1 MSTPL
6 SPPTSGRA
14 ESALSLSSARHA
26 ETAIAPYKAASG
38 RRGGVVSAHAPTFGT
53 SSLAPR
59 SPSRRSA
66 GEGEDMLP
74 TPPASLPASYERP
87 LHRPLAPVAPS
98 ESEHPDSENP
108 LIATALSSAAS
119 ARTATGT
126 TPPFQLDDGADWA
139 GIAETMDLEGPPP
152 VTGAHCPP
160 TPPAGPFST
169 APVHRPFRSR
179 YASSAHSHDSLE
191 LPPPS
196 PNPWTEEDRIGESIM
211 PHKRSHSFVTP
222 STGSTPPASNDS
234 GLFGAPLVDSGD
246 DDEREESLP
255 VPHWRRSFSYELQRA
270 QPTVSTSVVS
280 ATAPARSGASTPSLS
295 IFRRRTRAPTDPE
308 VQQAATVTAPS
319 SSLRAPDSDRA
330 SSKRRRSGTLSVE
343 PPTLLPPWHNASGST
358 TSSVFPVLSRQAT
371 TAASTATAMS
381 TSTDEDVRTI
391 RRRAR
396 LSLSF
401 FPSSSASASATGED
415 FAHESGI
422 RRRTSLAAASLNTA
436 EPAPSSSSSAR
447 LPPALLRPR
456 SPIAHSSLAAP
467 LDGPFAFP
475 SPAQPTPSSSTT
487 PASLLALGPEYDD
500 LFSHAR
506 RSRAL
511 ANRGEGLL
519 REAAGVLARA
529 EEEVGRASR
538 LVDERERERNAAAQA
553 EQRAA
558 RPAIGI
564 RLGEGWAPAAPETTT
579 AAASASS
586 PPVSPT
592 SPSGRRRRS
601 SFFGLSS
608 PPLASPASPPSDGGA
623 GVPLSPTGSSSAS
636 TRARQFLTQLRAR
649 RPRLSRN
656 ATAVSPP
663 ESGSSASGSAS
674 TSRMSLD
681 IVPPSATTTSTLR
694 SWTLP
699 SPPLADGL
707 AGSSFDEEAEQA
719 VADRLNRRLLERRR
733 VSANIDTATAAVA
746 HPEPVTTLWGETA
759 ATTTADGGRNRR
771 LRGPTERAN
780 ERWRFG
786 HGPAQAS
793 TATSTSTSVH
803 LDVGLLEGLTTPA
816 APPPW
821 RRVRGEDQDRVGES
835 LPSGAARDEA
845 DEYFFRR
852 ENSPSPRRRGR
863 ETPAWLADGSSSS
876 LLLDAA
882 EEGIGAPGLPALV
895 PVRGSNL
902 GRPSIRL
909 PRPDASRSS
918 SRPRLAFEDDEEA
931 AGPTMAAGRRG
942 GAAWAAPPT
951 LPLMLPSGSDGRRLI
966 FPHPAAAAGG
976 TAAGESTAAGLERPR
991 SASPFGVFGPDHL
1004 FQADPALLY
1013 HGPSN
1018 RSDRIETARNA
1029 FLGSD
1034 RRPMPWDD
1042 PAPSR
1047 RTTSRF
1053 DPFGDLPLPST
1064 TAANATAESSR
1075 PSPPRRSSL
1084 ADALSH
1090 IGPRGHTSL
1099 DLNLR
1104 RRRQVGQATADVL
1117 DPSNSN
1123 AAPGPSRELAE
1134 LDRLAASRVSETVE
1148 DRLAQHRQSRMERLA
1163 ALRRERVLMRG
1174 LLSGAAGATTSSASA
1189 TAAAATASTA
1199 SPAQR
1204 ADAAGIWASDEEA
1217 MIGSPSSPPRSP
1229 GWRTRRG
1236 LGDFLRGLSG
1246 GAFGRGALIGIWDDD
1261 FHSLWGRGDSAAAD
1275 PRNYLDD
1282 DEFDTSYEALLRL
1295 SERLGDA
1302 KPKGVSP
1309 EKLASLRTF
1318 KYSKWPFPART
1329 SPAPPAPIASTS
1341 AVTMDKGSPAFA
1353 RKGLEKEERCPI
1365 CLTDYDDDDEVMLGQ
1380 CGHGFHAECLT
1391 AAFKDKAVCPVCRR
1405 DHTT

>member
-1 MSTPL
+1 MA
-6 SPPTSGRA
+6 GRA
-14 ESALSLSSARHA
+14 ESAVSLSSARHA
-26 ETAIAPYKAASG
+26 ETAIAPHKAASG
-38 RRGGVVSAHAPTFGT
+38 GRGGVVSAHAPTFGT

-59 SPSRRSA
+59 SPSHRSA
-66 GEGEDMLP
+66 GDGEDMLP

-108 LIATALSSAAS
+108 LIATALSSAAP
-119 ARTATGT
+119 APTATGT

-196 PNPWTEEDRIGESIM
+196 PNPWTEEDHMGDSVM
-211 PHKRSHSFVTP
+211 PHKRSHSFVSP

-255 VPHWRRSFSYELQRA
+255 VPHWRRSFSYEQQRA

-295 IFRRRTRAPTDPE
+295 ILRRRTRAPTDPE
-308 VQQAATVTAPS
+308 VQQASTVSAPS

-343 PPTLLPPWHNASGST
+343 SPTLLPPWHNASGSA

-401 FPSSSASASATGED
+401 FPSSSASASVTAED
-415 FAHESGI
+415 FVSESGI
-422 RRRTSLAAASLNTA
+422 RRRTSLAAASPNTA
-436 EPAPSSSSSAR
+436 ELAPSSSSSAR

-475 SPAQPTPSSSTT
+475 SSAQLTPSSSTT
-487 PASLLALGPEYDD
+487 PASLLALRPEYDD

-601 SFFGLSS
+601 SLFGFGS
-608 PPLASPASPPSDGGA
+608 PPLDTLGSPPSDGGA

-733 VSANIDTATAAVA
+733 VSASVDAGTAAAA

-759 ATTTADGGRNRR
+759 ATTAADGGRIRR

-793 TATSTSTSVH
+793 TATSTSTSVQ

-821 RRVRGEDQDRVGES
+821 RRVRGEDQ
-835 LPSGAARDEA
+835 
-845 DEYFFRR
+845 
-852 ENSPSPRRRGR
+852 GR
-863 ETPAWLADGSSSS
+863 
-876 LLLDAA
+876 
-882 EEGIGAPGLPALV
+882 
-895 PVRGSNL
+895 
-902 GRPSIRL
+902 
-909 PRPDASRSS
+909 
-918 SRPRLAFEDDEEA
+918 
-931 AGPTMAAGRRG
+931 
-942 GAAWAAPPT
+942 
-951 LPLMLPSGSDGRRLI
+951 
-966 FPHPAAAAGG
+966 
-976 TAAGESTAAGLERPR
+976 
-991 SASPFGVFGPDHL
+991 
-1004 FQADPALLY
+1004 DPASLY
-1013 HGPSN
+1013 HGPPN
-1018 RSDRIETARNA
+1018 RSERIETARNA
-1029 FLGSD
+1029 FLGID

-1090 IGPRGHTSL
+1090 LGPRGHTSL

-1117 DPSNSN
+1117 DTSNSN

-1174 LLSGAAGATTSSASA
+1174 LLSGAAGATTSPASA
-1189 TAAAATASTA
+1189 TAAAAAASTA
-1199 SPAQR
+1199 TPAQR
-1204 ADAAGIWASDEEA
+1204 AEAAGLWASDEEA

-1318 KYSKWPFPART
+1318 KYAEWPFPART
-1329 SPAPPAPIASTS
+1329 SPAPPAPVPSTS
-1341 AVTMDKGSPAFA
+1341 AVTMDKDPPVFA

-1391 AAFKDKAVCPVCRR
+1391 AAFKDKAVCPGAAARR
-1405 DHTT
+1405 SQTMHASVLLWLFALLAALPTFAQDDDDSGCIMHAGTPLMECLGSWASLPPLPSATGLGPVEGAQELCDM